1 MCKPGEPC
9 PVGDEAE
16 YMTKYSKN
24 LYAKL
29 SAIMP
34 EINANAI
41 MNAVAQN
48 MAMDTLFREILE
60 RKLVEATDLRSEEGK
75 KDLKSLLRRV
85 AEIMPAV
92 DAMKKMWKQMD
103 ESMGQLT
110 ILVMRSVLD
119 DLNWSNQKRLE
130 HKYLWAEC
138 VAADPDFVA
147 TEVDTAALDMDFN
160 NQQGGALS
168 FLLGGVT
175 LQELND
181 ALPEKRKAVKEY
193 RDFKKAHPA
202 ANLRPS

>member
-9 PVGDEAE
+9 PVGDEE
-16 YMTKYSKN
+16 KYVTKYVKD
-24 LYAKL
+24 LYERL
-29 SAIMP
+29 RAIMP

-41 MNAVAQN
+41 MNAVSQS
-48 MAMDTLFREILE
+48 MVVDTMFREMLE

-75 KDLKSLLRRV
+75 KDLKSLLARV
-85 AEIMPAV
+85 AEMLPII
-92 DAMKKMWKQMD
+92 DTTRKRWKQMD
-103 ESMGQLT
+103 DNMSQLT

-160 NQQGGALS
+160 RQQGGALS